1 MNKLTDEVLK
11 EKYNKLYKKFVK
23 GDFTEVIKECNKI
36 LIKRNMKI

>member
-23 GDFTEVIKECNKI
+23 EDFTEVIGVTFAFK
-36 LIKRNMKI
+36 